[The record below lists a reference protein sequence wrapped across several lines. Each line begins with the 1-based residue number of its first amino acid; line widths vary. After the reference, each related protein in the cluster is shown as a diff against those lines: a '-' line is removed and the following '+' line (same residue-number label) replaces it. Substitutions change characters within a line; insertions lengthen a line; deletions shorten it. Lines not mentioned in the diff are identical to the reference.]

1 MTTTMSSMKK
11 KRCFYCNSHKH
22 TITNCKLDEMLFDN
36 MLSNIEYRQQF
47 YKSYLDYIIAV
58 KKQLSLLTKLKL
70 LRLSCILLNKYRL
83 PYIDDKYLNNP
94 ETFDEGQWRVNH
106 YSSSTFILHENIYK
120 KNKCEL
126 ILYIERIMDW
136 NNMVQG
142 RLKVIKRKKE
152 AIQSDCN
159 GCPVCYNSL
168 GDVGTTTLHCGHKLC
183 TSCFYKIITRTQ
195 HHCCPLCRK
204 AI

>member
-1 MTTTMSSMKK
+1 MSKMEK

-22 TITNCKLDEMLFDN
+22 TIMNCKLDEMLFDN
-36 MLSNIEYRQQF
+36 ILSNMEYQQQF
-47 YKSYLDYIIAV
+47 HKSYLDYTIAV
-58 KKQLSLLTKLKL
+58 KKQLSLLTKVKL
-70 LRLSCILLNKYRL
+70 LRICCILLNKYTL
-83 PYIDDKYLNNP
+83 PYIDDKYINNP
-94 ETFDEGQWRVNH
+94 ETFDEEKWRV
-106 YSSSTFILHENIYK
+106 SRSSTFILRDNIYK

-142 RLKVIKRKKE
+142 RLTVIKQKKE
-152 AIQSDCN
+152 ALQSDCN

-183 TSCFYKIITRTQ
+183 TSCFYNIITRT
-195 HHCCPLCRK
+195 HSHCCPLCRK
-204 AI
+204 SI